1 MGSYDPGEK
10 TITTQ
15 VSSLRNLIEKLYQL
29 FKYIFILS
37 LLLLLALMHNGVLI
51 YILLSMLCK
60 STYLVLIFL

>member
-37 LLLLLALMHNGVLI
+37 LLLLALMHNGVLI